1 MFGYGAPLR
10 TSRKERRLLR
20 ALYAG
25 AVILLVTLLVVTV
38 RTFERYSSANTSIRE
53 SNAVLQALE
62 TMVSGLKDAQIGVQ
76 GYMLTHDTGFVQP
89 FRLAQP
95 TVEGSIRQLDSLE
108 RAGIL
113 RKDLGDIQDLSRK
126 LLKLIQDQFLAER
139 SSMIGVQA
147 GEENQLRRSRELMDR
162 IRMEHERLTV
172 DLERVRNRDLSTE
185 RSLKPDTPLMLLVFS
200 ILAIIAS
207 GALFWRLFRALA
219 KAEKAEAEIQRKVE
233 QLNQEVRTR
242 EFAERSLKRVLDSSP
257 SAIMA
262 FRSVRDDD
270 GRVVDFEWVLANKE
284 SERIYGQ
291 GTGPLIGKRLLEHL
305 PYMIGT
311 GLYQAFDEVVETGAP
326 YEGDLQSIFRPE
338 VWLHMHALRLLDGFV
353 VTITDISE
361 TRRAR
366 ELLAE
371 GDRLA
376 ITGGIART
384 VAHEVRNPLT
394 NLHMALEQMLE
405 ELSPETRNDVRLYT
419 EILHRNMHRIS
430 KLITDLLETSKP
442 KELDRRPC
450 DVTAM
455 LNASV
460 AAVKDRLDLLS
471 MSVDV
476 QVAPQLEMVSADP
489 EMLVIALTNLCVNAI
504 EAMEEGKGL
513 LELKAAMYQGHVRL
527 TVADN
532 GRGIPEENI
541 QRLFQ
546 AFYSGRTGG
555 MGLGLTNAR
564 TILNAHGVHMDVKS
578 IVGEGTTFTLTFPG

>member
-147 GEENQLRRSRELMDR
+147 GEEDQLRRSRELMDR

>member
-147 GEENQLRRSRELMDR
+147 GEEDHLRRSRELMDR

-284 SERIYGQ
+284 SERIYGH